1 MTALNR
7 VLIWQSQLAA
17 NDFPPVCAM
26 TGSAAETWRKF
37 TVSKTPPWAFWV
49 GGIFLA
55 RALSERTTG
64 YLPLTR
70 ASMKKLRTVTWTFGA
85 LIPLAV
91 FFWVLGIV
99 LASVSNSAISTE
111 IFELLFLLG
120 LGALFGGIVGLFLG
134 KPAVGPQAKIL
145 ERQPGHYESLIE
157 LRNLHPNF
165 VAAMQQR
172 QQARAQSTEMEVN

>member
-1 MTALNR
+1 MTPPNR
-7 VLIWQSQLAA
+7 LLIWQSQFAA

-26 TGSAAETWRKF
+26 TGAPAETWRKF

-49 GGIFLA
+49 GGIILA
-55 RALSERTTG
+55 SALSERTTG
-64 YLPLTR
+64 HLPLTR

-85 LIPLAV
+85 LIPLAL

-99 LASVSNSAISTE
+99 LASVSTSAINSA

-120 LGALFGGIVGLFLG
+120 GLFLG
-134 KPAVGPQAKIL
+134 RPAVGPQAKIL

-157 LRNLHPNF
+157 LRNLHPSF
-165 VAAMQQR
+165 VAAVQQM
-172 QQARAQSTEMEVN
+172 QQARAQSAPAAEFR